1 MNKSVLKCYN
11 IYINPALHVINCL
24 LCLTAIHFE
33 QARAHLVNYDFKGI
47 PKKDKLSALLLG
59 GDALPTFEI
68 TFPTAP
74 VEPIH
79 KLEVVGGY
87 ECKKAGCNHI
97 SASK

>member
-1 MNKSVLKCYN
+1 LSCS
-11 IYINPALHVINCL
+11 
-24 LCLTAIHFE
+24 TAIHFE
-33 QARAHLVNYDFKGI
+33 QAYANLVNYDFKGI
-47 PKKDKLSALLLG
+47 PKKDKLSSFLLDG
-59 GDALPTFEI
+59 GALPIFEI

-79 KLEVVGGY
+79 KLKVMGGY